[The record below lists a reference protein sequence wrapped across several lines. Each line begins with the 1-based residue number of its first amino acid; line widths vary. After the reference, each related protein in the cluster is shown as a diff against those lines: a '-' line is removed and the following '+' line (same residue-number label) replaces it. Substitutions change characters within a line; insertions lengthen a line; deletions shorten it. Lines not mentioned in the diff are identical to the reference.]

1 MLRWQEP
8 SVPCMRHFIVQY
20 QLNIIIN
27 LMTSWCDMMR
37 AFMLLS
43 GKQPSMSAHLLLML
57 KTAALAPPPLQR
69 KQPAGQGSRKARK
82 QARAGEANDDAAGD
96 DEFEADT
103 DESDV
108 RGCSWVVVTWGVLP
122 AAGHVL
128 VKTSP
133 TVLHRNL

>member
-1 MLRWQEP
+1 
-8 SVPCMRHFIVQY
+8 
-20 QLNIIIN
+20 
-27 LMTSWCDMMR
+27 MMG
-37 AFMLLS
+37 AFMLFY
-43 GKQPSMSAHLLLML
+43 GEQPLMSAHLLLKL

-82 QARAGEANDDAAGD
+82 QARVGDASDEAAGD

-122 AAGHVL
+122 AAWHVL

-133 TVLHRNL
+133 TVPHRNL